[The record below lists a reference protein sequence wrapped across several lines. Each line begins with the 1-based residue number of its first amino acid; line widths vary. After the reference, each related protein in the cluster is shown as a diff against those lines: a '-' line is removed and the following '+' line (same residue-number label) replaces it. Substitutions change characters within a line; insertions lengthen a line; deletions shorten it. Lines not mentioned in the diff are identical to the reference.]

1 MQQQQQQPSHIYI
14 EHDDE
19 GDSHLKRRGSAR
31 RSVNSH
37 AEDNA
42 RAAYTYEDDDHDVL
56 DDDNDDPH
64 AALLR
69 LAPPPAL
76 YMLPLAFPV
85 EEYSIA
91 GCDRLSDA
99 DRATVHRI
107 MCEFSEG
114 TLSQLGMDFKVWDW
128 TKPEMYGLLLGMF
141 VKNGLVP
148 NSATLCGLL
157 NFVIDM
163 ADGYLDNPYHSFLHA
178 VDVTYMVY
186 YSLVDLALAAELAF
200 TTVDFVSL
208 LIAALAHDVL
218 HPGVNNLFHVNAKT
232 DLALRYRNK
241 SVLERQ
247 SCDHLSFLLQKHTFL
262 TDLLYGE
269 LAGAGSDPATLIESI
284 AIEAIL
290 NTDMCHHFGLL
301 EKLSSTTEEVI
312 GTPGASEEDL
322 AADSDMSEE
331 ALVDHSSHTCSHD
344 CAKDLIHAHPRH
356 YHPSASEI
364 ELATDTVINTLANA
378 SIDDAPVQ
386 APSPLQQHHLPCS
399 PTRTMT
405 PVQFLLSTAE
415 MTHVTASPEGI
426 VPGQLPAVECE
437 RGRDLPVITAASM
450 QSIGTLDSYEGDP
463 GPRRTSLPLSK
474 HQRQQMINV
483 ILHAAD
489 ISNAAR
495 PAEICR
501 RWSDMVVE
509 EFLSQGDQEKAR
521 SIPVSPNMD
530 RESSNPVQM
539 AFEFNTYVA
548 RPYFE
553 ILSELLPATKPFI
566 ENLIANRTRWEEMG
580 ASSAPKV
587 EISPPK
593 PANEADAAAAMTEP
607 ADAAAAAAA
616 AAAGGAGGG
625 GGGSGVG
632 EMDVTPRGR
641 RLSLAAGTIEIPQA
655 FDIYVMNAARRYR
668 NRYKTSRSLSSGRSR
683 GILPISS
690 LSSSMWTVG
699 SSGGS
704 MHGSGDSLHSSGGAP
719 DFARNAKQFLRH
731 SHDILSQSIDEL
743 SSPTAGSW
751 AGAGGG
757 GGGGGGAGAGSSGS
771 AIGSGTTN
779 LNGSV
784 MGSGVGGS
792 GSIGGGLGDAGGSR
806 GGNNTNSTNSMH
818 DGSGGGGGGGG
829 GAGGALAAT
838 TLSLFGSKKWF
849 PQRRCMSMD
858 AQSSDHGGQIFQR
871 WHNGLRPGNVGTPLP
886 PLPSTAGGLNV
897 ASEMDELA
905 TLLPLPSTPNQSA
918 APPSGLQ
925 PPLTSA
931 PTPQRD
937 VEVEA
942 SAT

>member
-1 MQQQQQQPSHIYI
+1 
-14 EHDDE
+14 
-19 GDSHLKRRGSAR
+19 
-31 RSVNSH
+31 
-37 AEDNA
+37 
-42 RAAYTYEDDDHDVL
+42 
-56 DDDNDDPH
+56 
-64 AALLR
+64 
-69 LAPPPAL
+69 
-76 YMLPLAFPV
+76 
-85 EEYSIA
+85 
-91 GCDRLSDA
+91 
-99 DRATVHRI
+99 
-107 MCEFSEG
+107 
-114 TLSQLGMDFKVWDW
+114 
-128 TKPEMYGLLLGMF
+128 MYGLLLGMF

-148 NSATLCGLL
+148 NSTTLCGLL

-163 ADGYLDNPYHSFLHA
+163 ADGYFDNPYHSFLHA

-232 DLALRYRNK
+232 DLALRYHNK

-269 LAGAGSDPATLIESI
+269 NAGAGSDPASLIESI

-301 EKLSSTTEEVI
+301 EKLSCTTEEVI
-312 GTPGASEEDL
+312 GTPMASEEDL
-322 AADSDMSEE
+322 ATDSDMSEE
-331 ALVDHSSHTCSHD
+331 ALVALVDHSSHTCTQE
-344 CAKDLIHAHPRH
+344 CARDLIHAHPRH
-356 YHPSASEI
+356 YHPSASELD
-364 ELATDTVINTLANA
+364 LATDTVINTLANA
-378 SIDDAPVQ
+378 SIDDAPLTTEHQ
-386 APSPLQQHHLPCS
+386 QPAPSHHHPPNPCS

-405 PVQFLLSTAE
+405 PVQFLLNTADAA
-415 MTHVTASPEGI
+415 HVTASPEGM
-426 VPGQLPAVECE
+426 VPAPPSDNNNEGEGRCV
-437 RGRDLPVITAASM
+437 GRDIACVNAASM
-450 QSIGTLDSYEGDP
+450 QSIGTLDSYDGDP

-530 RESSNPVQM
+530 RDSSNPVQM
-539 AFEFNTYVA
+539 AFDFNTYVA

-566 ENLIANRTRWEEMG
+566 ENLIGNRIRWEEMG

-593 PANEADAAAAMTEP
+593 AAVAGGDAAAASSSTES
-607 ADAAAAAAA
+607 AEAAA
-616 AAAGGAGGG
+616 AAAGGATTAAAAGSGGASTTAGGG
-625 GGGSGVG
+625 AGGEVA
-632 EMDVTPRGR
+632 DATPRGR

-690 LSSSMWTVG
+690 LSASMWTVG
-699 SSGGS
+699 SSAGS
-704 MHGSGDSLHSSGGAP
+704 MNQHSTGGSGDSLHSGGGGSGSGSGP

-743 SSPTAGSW
+743 SSPTANSWRGGGGGS
-751 AGAGGG
+751 ATGPGTPTATGNGGLYLGSGGG
-757 GGGGGGAGAGSSGS
+757 GGGSGGGSGAGSGEGGISS
-771 AIGSGTTN
+771 TSNNAINDDGSG
-779 LNGSV
+779 GS
-784 MGSGVGGS
+784 SVGG
-792 GSIGGGLGDAGGSR
+792 G
-806 GGNNTNSTNSMH
+806 
-818 DGSGGGGGGGG
+818 DGSGGGGGG
-829 GAGGALAAT
+829 ALAGT

-858 AQSSDHGGQIFQR
+858 AQSTDHGGQMFQR

-886 PLPSTAGGLNV
+886 PLPSSGGGLNA

-905 TLLPLPSTPNQSA
+905 SLLPLPSPAPSEPPPALQQSLHSPA
-918 APPSGLQ
+918 TTVPHVS
-925 PPLTSA
+925 TSA
-931 PTPQRD
+931 TPADGQG
-937 VEVEA
+937 
-942 SAT
+942 

>member
-1 MQQQQQQPSHIYI
+1 MSIT
-14 EHDDE
+14 E
-19 GDSHLKRRGSAR
+19 
-31 RSVNSH
+31 VF
-37 AEDNA
+37 
-42 RAAYTYEDDDHDVL
+42 V
-56 DDDNDDPH
+56 
-64 AALLR
+64 
-69 LAPPPAL
+69 
-76 YMLPLAFPV
+76 V
-85 EEYSIA
+85 YS
-91 GCDRLSDA
+91 
-99 DRATVHRI
+99 
-107 MCEFSEG
+107 
-114 TLSQLGMDFKVWDW
+114 
-128 TKPEMYGLLLGMF
+128 PEMYGLLLGMF

-262 TDLLYGE
+262 ADLLYGE

-322 AADSDMSEE
+322 ATDSDMSEE
-331 ALVDHSSHTCSHD
+331 ALVDHSSHACSQD

-378 SIDDAPVQ
+378 SIDDAP
-386 APSPLQQHHLPCS
+386 
-399 PTRTMT
+399 
-405 PVQFLLSTAE
+405 
-415 MTHVTASPEGI
+415 
-426 VPGQLPAVECE
+426 LPAEEGE
-437 RGRDLPVITAASM
+437 RGRDLSSISAPSM
-450 QSIGTLDSYEGDP
+450 QSMGTLDSYEGDP

-566 ENLIANRTRWEEMG
+566 ENLIANRTRWEEM
-580 ASSAPKV
+580 
-587 EISPPK
+587 
-593 PANEADAAAAMTEP
+593 
-607 ADAAAAAAA
+607 
-616 AAAGGAGGG
+616 
-625 GGGSGVG
+625 
-632 EMDVTPRGR
+632 
-641 RLSLAAGTIEIPQA
+641 
-655 FDIYVMNAARRYR
+655 
-668 NRYKTSRSLSSGRSR
+668 
-683 GILPISS
+683 
-690 LSSSMWTVG
+690 
-699 SSGGS
+699 
-704 MHGSGDSLHSSGGAP
+704 
-719 DFARNAKQFLRH
+719 
-731 SHDILSQSIDEL
+731 
-743 SSPTAGSW
+743 
-751 AGAGGG
+751 
-757 GGGGGGAGAGSSGS
+757 
-771 AIGSGTTN
+771 
-779 LNGSV
+779 
-784 MGSGVGGS
+784 
-792 GSIGGGLGDAGGSR
+792 
-806 GGNNTNSTNSMH
+806 
-818 DGSGGGGGGGG
+818 
-829 GAGGALAAT
+829 
-838 TLSLFGSKKWF
+838 
-849 PQRRCMSMD
+849 
-858 AQSSDHGGQIFQR
+858 
-871 WHNGLRPGNVGTPLP
+871 
-886 PLPSTAGGLNV
+886 
-897 ASEMDELA
+897 
-905 TLLPLPSTPNQSA
+905 
-918 APPSGLQ
+918 
-925 PPLTSA
+925 
-931 PTPQRD
+931 
-937 VEVEA
+937 
-942 SAT
+942 

>member
-1 MQQQQQQPSHIYI
+1 MQPHQQQPAHTLV
-14 EHDDE
+14 ENDDE
-19 GDSHLKRRGSAR
+19 GDSHLKKRDSVR
-31 RSVNSH
+31 RSVTS
-37 AEDNA
+37 
-42 RAAYTYEDDDHDVL
+42 RADAIAYTDDDDDHDVL
-56 DDDNDDPH
+56 DDDDDDPH

-76 YMLPLAFPV
+76 YRLPLAFPV
-85 EEYSIA
+85 AEYSIA

-107 MCEFSEG
+107 MCEFSDG

-262 TDLLYGE
+262 ADLLYGE

-322 AADSDMSEE
+322 ATDSDMSEE
-331 ALVDHSSHTCSHD
+331 ALVDHSSHTCSQD

-378 SIDDAPVQ
+378 SIDDAPVEHP
-386 APSPLQQHHLPCS
+386 APLQQHHLPCS

-415 MTHVTASPEGI
+415 MTHVTASPEGM
-426 VPGQLPAVECE
+426 VPGQLPAEECE
-437 RGRDLPVITAASM
+437 RGRDLSSASAPSM
-450 QSIGTLDSYEGDP
+450 QSMGTLDSYEGDP

-593 PANEADAAAAMTEP
+593 PPNEADAAAAKTEP
-607 ADAAAAAAA
+607 ADAAAAAGAA
-616 AAAGGAGGG
+616 AASSGGG
-625 GGGSGVG
+625 
-632 EMDVTPRGR
+632 EIDVTPRGR

-704 MHGSGDSLHSSGGAP
+704 MHGSGDSLNSGGGGTP

-743 SSPTAGSW
+743 SSPTTSSW
-751 AGAGGG
+751 GG
-757 GGGGGGAGAGSSGS
+757 GGGGGGAAGAGSG
-771 AIGSGTTN
+771 ATIGSGAIN
-779 LNGSV
+779 ANGSV
-784 MGSGVGGS
+784 LGSAGGGS
-792 GSIGGGLGDAGGSR
+792 GGIGGGSRDVGS
-806 GGNNTNSTNSMH
+806 GGNSNSSNNSMH
-818 DGSGGGGGGGG
+818 DGSGGGG
-829 GAGGALAAT
+829 GGALAAT

-858 AQSSDHGGQIFQR
+858 AQSSDHGGQMFQR

-886 PLPSTAGGLNV
+886 PLPSTAGGLNI

-905 TLLPLPSTPNQSA
+905 TLLPLPSIPTP
-918 APPSGLQ
+918 APTSPPALQ
-925 PPLTSA
+925 PLA
-931 PTPQRD
+931 PTAAPQRD

-942 SAT
+942 SAM